1 MSKKYTHETYIQQTI
16 NAMILAQK
24 NPTETPILA
33 DENLK
38 YKSSDSVQW
47 LIFNLPAIA
56 TCPYACNGCTGSCY
70 ARKAEK
76 RFPTGALV
84 SRYKNYFLTLRK
96 DFVSIM
102 VKRLRSLIENKR
114 SKAYKVLN
122 RGGKVIM
129 RVHESGDFYSRE
141 YLMKWLE
148 IARQVPEIQ
157 FVVYT
162 KSFAFFDGI
171 MPAFIPENF
180 RSGLNCSVW
189 EDMPI
194 EQKADAYAM
203 AERYGCRVYTA
214 LWATTEKALKHGC
227 TESLENTTRRY
238 AKCNCVDCGKC
249 GICWKSRLLET
260 IVAIH

>member
-1 MSKKYTHETYIQQTI
+1 MSKKYTKETYIHQTI
-16 NAMILAQK
+16 NAMVIAQAEPI
-24 NPTETPILA
+24 NEPILT
-33 DENLK
+33 DGNLK
-38 YKSSDSVQW
+38 YKRGPLVEW
-47 LIFNLPAIA
+47 LIFNLPALA
-56 TCPYACNGCTGSCY
+56 TCPFACNGCKESCY

-76 RFPTGALV
+76 RFPEGALV
-84 SRYKNYFLTLRK
+84 SRYKNYFLSLRD
-96 DFVSIM
+96 DFVDIM
-102 VKRLRSLIENKR
+102 VKKLRSLIESKR
-114 SKAYKVLN
+114 SRVHNMLLRK
-122 RGGKVIM
+122 GGKVIM

-171 MPAFIPENF
+171 EELPENF

-194 EQKADAYAM
+194 DQKADAYAL
-203 AERYGCRVYTA
+203 AERFECRVYTA
-214 LWATTEKALKHGC
+214 LWETTEKALKHGC
-227 TESLENTTRRY
+227 TESLENTTRRF
-238 AKCNCVDCGKC
+238 AKCTCKDCGTC
-249 GICWKSRLLET
+249 GICWKSRLRET